1 VLNIF
6 LKDTAHLA
14 KQKVSFSSTDI
25 TEYDSI

>member
-6 LKDTAHLA
+6 LSDTEHLA

-25 TEYDSI
+25 IDETP

>member
-25 TEYDSI
+25 IK